1 MSTIADT
8 DRARLLHELAC
19 AFAARMNL
27 DDLIPF
33 VVAQCRD
40 VLHAEGAAVLLLD
53 AERQE
58 LFFPYVENADP
69 TVAARLRDL
78 RFPADRGI
86 AGAVLR
92 TGRAMRVDEVATDPR
107 FYTGVDRESG
117 LTTRNL
123 LSAPLVAREGPI
135 GVIQVLNQ
143 IGPGFT
149 DGDLAFLET
158 LAGSIAVAVENARLY
173 GRLKRSAEE
182 LEQRVVERTREL
194 QDKNTELERTLRQV
208 RQLQQQLVAQE
219 KLASLGQLTAGI
231 AHEIKNPLNF
241 VTNFAQLSVD
251 LLRELREELAA
262 QPGADGAGAFENV
275 ADLLD
280 DLDLNVAKIAEH
292 GKRADGIVRSMLQH
306 ARAGGGTLEQ
316 ADLNALVAEAVALT
330 QHALRARGGPI
341 DVNIETNYDPA
352 VGSVPVV
359 AQDLSRVCLNIL
371 DNACYAVTAKR
382 QDAPRGYTPT
392 VRVQTRARP
401 AEVEIRIQDNG
412 PGIPAA
418 VREHLFEPFFTTKP
432 PGEGTGLG
440 LSLSYD
446 VVAHQHQGS
455 LRVESTEGES
465 TEFIITLPRGGDA

>member
-1 MSTIADT
+1 VSTVGNT

-27 DDLIPF
+27 AELVPF
-33 VVAQCRD
+33 VVAQCRT

-53 AERQE
+53 RQRQE

-69 TVAARLRDL
+69 AVAARLREL

-86 AGAVLR
+86 AGEVLR
-92 TGRAMRVDEVATDPR
+92 TARALRVDNVATDPR

-149 DGDLAFLET
+149 DDDLTFLET

-173 GRLKRSAEE
+173 GRVKRSAEE
-182 LEQRVVERTREL
+182 LEQRVIERTREL

-208 RQLQQQLVAQE
+208 TQLQQQLVAQE

-251 LLRELREELAA
+251 LLHELRDELASL
-262 QPGADGAGAFENV
+262 PRTDGGTAAANV

-280 DLDLNVAKIAEH
+280 DLETNVAKITEH
-292 GKRADGIVRSMLQH
+292 GKRADDIIRSMLQH
-306 ARAGGGTLEQ
+306 ARAGGGALEPT
-316 ADLNALVAEAVALT
+316 DLNALVAEALALF
-330 QHALRARGGPI
+330 QHSLRARSLPI
-341 DVNIETNYDPA
+341 DVVLESQYDPA
-352 VGSVPVV
+352 VGDVPIV
-359 AQDLSRVCLNIL
+359 AQDVSRVCLNIL
-371 DNACYAVTAKR
+371 DNACYAVAAKR
-382 QDAPRGYTPT
+382 GQAPPAYTPT
-392 VRVQTRARP
+392 VHVQTLARP
-401 AEVEIRIQDNG
+401 AEVEVRIRDNG
-412 PGIPAA
+412 TGIPAA
-418 VREHLFEPFFTTKP
+418 VRERLFEPFFTTKP

-446 VVAHQHQGS
+446 IVVRQHRGS
-455 LRVESTEGES
+455 LRVESTEGQS
-465 TEFIITLPRGGDA
+465 TEFIITLPRGDTA

>member
-19 AFAARMNL
+19 AFAARMDL

-53 AERQE
+53 AERKE

-69 TVAARLRDL
+69 AVTARLHDL

-92 TGRAMRVDEVATDPR
+92 TGRAVRVDDVASDPR

-143 IGPGFT
+143 IGTGFT
-149 DGDLAFLET
+149 DDDLTFLET
-158 LAGSIAVAVENARLY
+158 LAGSIAVTVENARLY

-194 QDKNTELERTLRQV
+194 QEKNTELERTLRQV
-208 RQLQQQLVAQE
+208 TQLQQQLIAQE

-251 LLRELREELAA
+251 LLHDLREELAA
-262 QPGADGAGAFENV
+262 LPGADAAGGV
-275 ADLLD
+275 AELLD
-280 DLDLNVAKIAEH
+280 DLDTNVAKIAQH

-306 ARAGGGTLEQ
+306 ARAGGGTLER
-316 ADLNALVAEAVALT
+316 ADLNALVAEAVALA
-330 QHALRARGGPI
+330 QHSLRARSVPI
-341 DVNIETNYDPA
+341 DVAIEAEYDPA

-359 AQDLSRVCLNIL
+359 GQDLSRVCLNIL
-371 DNACYAVTAKR
+371 DNACYAVAAKQR
-382 QDAPRGYTPT
+382 DAPAGYVPT
-392 VRVQTRARP
+392 VRVQTRAQD
-401 AEVEIRIQDNG
+401 AEVEVRIRDNG

-418 VREHLFEPFFTTKP
+418 VRERLFEPFFTTKP

-446 VVAHQHQGS
+446 IVVHQHQGT

-465 TEFIITLPRGGDA
+465 TEFIITLPRGNAT